1 MSVYRDEKQGTWY
14 VSFRYVD
21 WTGKKRQT
29 MKRGFR
35 LKKDAL
41 EYEEEFKRKA
51 SANMDME
58 LKTFVEIYFE
68 DKKNEL
74 KRRSIKIKKNMINKH
89 IITYFGDKKMNAITP
104 ADIIQWQ
111 NMIQE
116 QELSQTYQRML
127 QNQITA
133 LFNHAQKIYNLGN
146 NPCKKV
152 KKMGKADADEMQFWT
167 LEEYEQYLSVIEV
180 GSEDYIMAEL
190 LFWTGMRE
198 GELLALTPRDIDFKN
213 NKIHISKTYYR
224 EDREDIITTPKTDC
238 STRTIEIPEFLKKE
252 IAEYVEKH
260 FQMPEDERLFPIV
273 ARTIQ
278 KRVACYIEASGVKKI
293 RVHDFRHSHASYLIN
308 QGVQPLI
315 IKERLGHKDIKIT
328 MNTYGHL
335 YPSQQKE
342 VAKMLDAQRN
352 SPNSGNC

>member
-74 KRRSIKIKKNMINKH
+74 KRRSIKIKKDMINKH

-133 LFNHAQKIYNLGN
+133 LFNHAQKIYNLAN

-213 NKIHISKTYYR
+213 NKIHISKTYY
-224 EDREDIITTPKTDC
+224 REDIITTPKTDC